1 MREYRSR
8 KCQLVQNERR
18 AKKSLARLI
27 NANFSAGGVILGLEY
42 SQEWYE
48 RNIRELE
55 YAQIKGD
62 AAIDELRERAEHE
75 LRLCIRRVKRVCEK
89 RKIPVRYIFVTSEQ
103 VDGEHEQQRIV
114 HNVITDGVLQDIFI
128 SKWELGEIHIRN
140 TEEAPR
146 LADILLSQVK
156 RVPDNKKYSPSRN
169 LAYEKY

>member
-1 MREYRSR
+1 MREYRSK

-48 RNIRELE
+48 RNTRELE
-55 YAQIKGD
+55 YAGITGES
-62 AAIDELRERAEHE
+62 AAEMINKRAEHE
-75 LRLCIRRVKRVCEK
+75 LRLCIRRVKRACEK

-103 VDGEHEQQRIV
+103 ADGEREQQRIV

-128 SKWELGEIHIRN
+128 SKWELGEVHIRN
-140 TEEAPR
+140 TEEVPR
-146 LADILLSQVK
+146 LADILLSQVR
-156 RVPDNKKYSPSRN
+156 RVPDSRKYNPSRN
-169 LAYEKY
+169 FAKVRL